1 MFPPVRSLFFVSAS
15 PVRLSF
21 VMSSSLGGMKWSEVD
36 YDDDGSTFHP
46 SSAVPS
52 SSSQSSAQGSV
63 MPTIPATIVSKADAS
78 GVRTIVEYGTNEKG
92 QKVRITRKMR
102 TVRKQLQAN
111 KRVLERQQWRKFGDC
126 EGLAPGPEPNVTYT
140 SIEVINLDLRPKK
153 REEEKE
159 ESGLDKLAGSQASI
173 VVCRNCG
180 ETGHWTLKCPKRSEI
195 KPFGDK
201 MDDEKGLGSGGGGGG
216 SGQDGRGGDSGG
228 GGERSK
234 YVPMHLRAG
243 AAGKGESGGRG
254 DIDDSCSLRVTNLS
268 EECTEADLSLLF
280 RRFGH
285 TQRIY
290 LAKDRQTGVSRGF
303 AFVSYTNRHDAQQAI
318 NKLNGY
324 GYDNLIL
331 HVEWAK
337 PRENRPEQENESI
350 GGGGK

>member
-1 MFPPVRSLFFVSAS
+1 
-15 PVRLSF
+15 
-21 VMSSSLGGMKWSEVD
+21 MSSSLGGMKWSEVD

-46 SSAVPS
+46 SSTVAS
-52 SSSQSSAQGSV
+52 SSSQSSAQGSM

-92 QKVRITRKMR
+92 QKVKITRKMR
-102 TVRKQLQAN
+102 TARKQVLMN
-111 KRVLERQQWRKFGDC
+111 KRVLERQQWPKFGDC
-126 EGLAPGPEPNVTYT
+126 EGLHAGPEPNVTYT

-195 KPFGDK
+195 KPFGEK
-201 MDDEKGLGSGGGGGG
+201 MDDEKSAGGG
-216 SGQDGRGGDSGG
+216 QDSRGGDSGAG
-228 GGERSK
+228 GGEGKSK

>member
-1 MFPPVRSLFFVSAS
+1 
-15 PVRLSF
+15 
-21 VMSSSLGGMKWSEVD
+21 MSSSLGGMKWSEVD
-36 YDDDGSTFHP
+36 YDDDGSTFH
-46 SSAVPS
+46 STTAVAS
-52 SSSQSSAQGSV
+52 SSSPSLSHAPAQQGSL
-63 MPTIPATIVSKADAS
+63 MPSIPATIVSKADAA

-92 QKVRITRKMR
+92 QKVKITRKMR
-102 TVRKQLQAN
+102 TVRKQVLVN
-111 KRVLERQQWRKFGDC
+111 KRVLERQQWPKFGDC
-126 EGLAPGPEPNVTYT
+126 EGVAAGPEPNITYT
-140 SIEVINLDLRPKK
+140 SIEVINLDLKPKK

-159 ESGLDKLAGSQASI
+159 ESGLDKLAGTQASV

-201 MDDEKGLGSGGGGGG
+201 MDDEKGGAGG
-216 SGQDGRGGDSGG
+216 SGQDGRGGDGLG
-228 GGERSK
+228 GGEKGK
-234 YVPMHLRAG
+234 YVPMHMRAG
-243 AAGKGESGGRG
+243 AAGKGESGGRS

>member
-1 MFPPVRSLFFVSAS
+1 
-15 PVRLSF
+15 
-21 VMSSSLGGMKWSEVD
+21 MSSSLGGMKWSEVD

-46 SSAVPS
+46 SSTVAS
-52 SSSQSSAQGSV
+52 SSSQSSAQGSM

-92 QKVRITRKMR
+92 QKVKITRKMR
-102 TVRKQLQAN
+102 TVRKQVLMN
-111 KRVLERQQWRKFGDC
+111 KRVLERQQWPKFGDC
-126 EGLAPGPEPNVTYT
+126 AGVAAGPEPNVTYT

-180 ETGHWTLKCPKRSEI
+180 ETGHWTLKCPKRTEI
-195 KPFGDK
+195 KPFGEK
-201 MDDEKGLGSGGGGGG
+201 MDDEKGGGGGDVR
-216 SGQDGRGGDSGG
+216 SGELGTG
-228 GGERSK
+228 GGEKGK
-234 YVPMHLRAG
+234 YVPMHMRAG
-243 AAGKGESGGRG
+243 ASSKGESGGRG

-337 PRENRPEQENESI
+337 PRETRPEQENESI